1 MTVCGLMVRRLHG
14 LSTFAQGARTRMI
27 WLVAGLVICAAIV
40 VAGRA
45 HSRYLDRLDD
55 LHAKGYLN
63 KY

>member
-1 MTVCGLMVRRLHG
+1 
-14 LSTFAQGARTRMI
+14 MI

-45 HSRYLDRLDD
+45 HSRHLDRLDD

-63 KY
+63 E